1 MAALGPLARLSS
13 IMQAPPDLGS
23 RGEVYY
29 PGFYRNFVIRL
40 TAAGTMGFKKGEVGK
55 TFCGACGM
63 SKLMP

>member
-1 MAALGPLARLSS
+1 
-13 IMQAPPDLGS
+13 MQAPPDLGS